1 MAGNPNASPNP
12 GRNLKLIT
20 ASASTLD
27 PIPRS
32 LYIAASGTMS
42 ITNADGSS
50 EATVPVFQGT
60 VMPIQPNK
68 ITAVSSA
75 VVYGIYGE

>member
-32 LYIAASGTMS
+32 LYIAATGTMS
-42 ITNADGSS
+42 ITNADGST
-50 EATVPVFQGT
+50 EADVPVVAGST
-60 VMPIQPNK
+60 LSIQPVK

>member
-32 LYIAASGTMS
+32 LYIAATGTMN
-42 ITNADGSS
+42 ITNADGSTES
-50 EATVPVFQGT
+50 SVPVFAGT
-60 VMPIQPNK
+60 TISIQPTK